1 MVRSVPRVSSRSVVL
16 LVCPLLTWCSGS
28 FVVKP
33 MGSVT
38 EGIRFEFW
46 RRADD
51 AAPRAFTIED
61 LEVQRLGADGSWK
74 RCWRVAGSARLS
86 EIKFG
91 ETPGGMQPTGD
102 ITWLQFGGRYRAL
115 VHASDATAWNAA
127 VEFEIGPDGK
137 PQVPGSS

>member
-1 MVRSVPRVSSRSVVL
+1 MVRSAPRVSWWSVL
-16 LVCPLLTWCSGS
+16 FLVCPLLASCSGS

-33 MGSVT
+33 KGSVT
-38 EGIRFEFW
+38 EGLRFEFW

-51 AAPRAFTIED
+51 AAPSAFTIED

-91 ETPGGMQPTGD
+91 ETPAGMQRTDD

>member
-1 MVRSVPRVSSRSVVL
+1 MARSVPPVSSWSVL
-16 LVCPLLTWCSGS
+16 LLVFPLLASCSGS

-33 MGSVT
+33 KGSVT

-51 AAPRAFTIED
+51 AAPTTFTIED
-61 LEVQRLGADGSWK
+61 LEVQRLGGDGSWK

-91 ETPGGMQPTGD
+91 ETPGGMQRTD
-102 ITWLQFGGRYRAL
+102 DVTWLQFGGRYRAL

-127 VEFEIGPDGK
+127 VEFEIGPDGR
-137 PQVPGSS
+137 PQVTGGS